1 MNVFWALCA
10 LGLGPTRA
18 FAARVVPLGLK
29 GNAPK
34 WFIFAPFLI
43 LPDTK
48 CVCSHFYLGLQVPV
62 RHGALFDLSSDPVA
76 PPEAT
81 PVQIGGDRSPIE
93 EAPPP
98 NPSRRATHGRAAA
111 PDGAMAAQWQLKVA
125 VESLRPQ
132 DVIEIGVTPET
143 TWEEAKLAACQVAYA
158 EPVDVATRRLLFRGR
173 ERSPT
178 ATLGRDGVRP
188 GHKLMLVESDE
199 SKRERARAAQE
210 AQMEQIRAERQRHH
224 ASSVHRD
231 GVGGTVGDG
240 GAVGDGARLAE
251 RCRAEV
257 DTAVR
262 AADALERELGE
273 LERATERAVQGGVA
287 SAMGAAVPKDVAFLH
302 LGDRLE
308 KALISLD
315 GVDTGG
321 EDDLRALRKGA
332 VRRIQALMERGDA
345 ARARA
350 AGAR

>member
-1 MNVFWALCA
+1 M
-10 LGLGPTRA
+10 R
-18 FAARVVPLGLK
+18 K
-29 GNAPK
+29 
-34 WFIFAPFLI
+34 
-43 LPDTK
+43 
-48 CVCSHFYLGLQVPV
+48 H
-62 RHGALFDLSSDPVA
+62 
-76 PPEAT
+76 
-81 PVQIGGDRSPIE
+81 
-93 EAPPP
+93 PPP
-98 NPSRRATHGRAAA
+98 HPSRRATHGRAAS

-132 DVIEIGVTPET
+132 DVVEIGVTPET

-188 GHKLMLVESDE
+188 GHKLMLVERDE
-199 SKRERARAAQE
+199 SKRERARVAQE

-224 ASSVHRD
+224 ASSVRRD
-231 GVGGTVGDG
+231 REVTRDGDG
-240 GAVGDGARLAE
+240 GAVGDGAQLDGDGGAVGDGAQPATTAAQPAE

-257 DTAVR
+257 DACAR

-273 LERATERAVQGGVA
+273 LERATERAAVGGVA
-287 SAMGAAVPKDVAFLH
+287 SAMGAAVPEDVAFLH

-315 GVDTGG
+315 GVDTNG

>member
-1 MNVFWALCA
+1 M
-10 LGLGPTRA
+10 R
-18 FAARVVPLGLK
+18 K
-29 GNAPK
+29 
-34 WFIFAPFLI
+34 
-43 LPDTK
+43 
-48 CVCSHFYLGLQVPV
+48 H
-62 RHGALFDLSSDPVA
+62 
-76 PPEAT
+76 
-81 PVQIGGDRSPIE
+81 
-93 EAPPP
+93 PPP
-98 NPSRRATHGRAAA
+98 YPSRRATHGRAAS

-132 DVIEIGVTPET
+132 DVVEIGVTPET

-199 SKRERARAAQE
+199 SKRERARVAQE

-224 ASSVHRD
+224 ASSVQRD
-231 GVGGTVGDG
+231 REVTRDGDG
-240 GAVGDGARLAE
+240 GAVGDGAQLATTAAQLAE

-257 DTAVR
+257 DAHAS
-262 AADALERELGE
+262 AADALERELSE
-273 LERATERAVQGGVA
+273 LERATERAAVGGVA

-315 GVDTGG
+315 GVDTHG

>member
-1 MNVFWALCA
+1 
-10 LGLGPTRA
+10 
-18 FAARVVPLGLK
+18 
-29 GNAPK
+29 
-34 WFIFAPFLI
+34 
-43 LPDTK
+43 
-48 CVCSHFYLGLQVPV
+48 
-62 RHGALFDLSSDPVA
+62 
-76 PPEAT
+76 
-81 PVQIGGDRSPIE
+81 
-93 EAPPP
+93 
-98 NPSRRATHGRAAA
+98 
-111 PDGAMAAQWQLKVA
+111 
-125 VESLRPQ
+125 
-132 DVIEIGVTPET
+132 
-143 TWEEAKLAACQVAYA
+143 
-158 EPVDVATRRLLFRGR
+158 
-173 ERSPT
+173 
-178 ATLGRDGVRP
+178 
-188 GHKLMLVESDE
+188 
-199 SKRERARAAQE
+199 
-210 AQMEQIRAERQRHH
+210 MEQIRAERQRHH

-332 VRRIQALMERGDA
+332 VRPPRPCTNSFSRTRSCAVASASGP
-345 ARARA
+345 
-350 AGAR
+350 GARRTCSAR

>member
-1 MNVFWALCA
+1 
-10 LGLGPTRA
+10 
-18 FAARVVPLGLK
+18 
-29 GNAPK
+29 
-34 WFIFAPFLI
+34 
-43 LPDTK
+43 
-48 CVCSHFYLGLQVPV
+48 
-62 RHGALFDLSSDPVA
+62 
-76 PPEAT
+76 
-81 PVQIGGDRSPIE
+81 
-93 EAPPP
+93 
-98 NPSRRATHGRAAA
+98 
-111 PDGAMAAQWQLKVA
+111 MAAQWQLKVA

-132 DVIEIGVTPET
+132 DVVEIGVTPET

-240 GAVGDGARLAE
+240 GAVGDGAQLAE

-350 AGAR
+350 AGSR

>member
-1 MNVFWALCA
+1 
-10 LGLGPTRA
+10 
-18 FAARVVPLGLK
+18 
-29 GNAPK
+29 
-34 WFIFAPFLI
+34 
-43 LPDTK
+43 
-48 CVCSHFYLGLQVPV
+48 
-62 RHGALFDLSSDPVA
+62 
-76 PPEAT
+76 
-81 PVQIGGDRSPIE
+81 
-93 EAPPP
+93 
-98 NPSRRATHGRAAA
+98 
-111 PDGAMAAQWQLKVA
+111 MAAQWQLKVA

-132 DVIEIGVTPET
+132 DVVEIGVTPET

-199 SKRERARAAQE
+199 SKRERARVAQE

-224 ASSVHRD
+224 ASSVETRD
-231 GVGGTVGDG
+231 REVTRAGDG
-240 GAVGDGARLAE
+240 TAGDGTAGDGTAGDGATAAQLASE
-251 RCRAEV
+251 RCRSEV
-257 DTAVR
+257 DACVR
-262 AADALERELGE
+262 LADSMERELGE
-273 LERATERAVQGGVA
+273 LERATERAAAGGVA

-315 GVDTGG
+315 GVDTNG

-350 AGAR
+350 DAAR